1 MKGKD
6 DMAETFRDP
15 VCGMEVIPE
24 TAAGASEY
32 KGTTEYFCSPG
43 CKRSFEKDP
52 EKYLREADES
62 AE

>member
-24 TAAGASEY
+24 TAAGASE
-32 KGTTEYFCSPG
+32 
-43 CKRSFEKDP
+43 
-52 EKYLREADES
+52 
-62 AE
+62 